1 MFKLRFY
8 LNLKQECLSKPLE
21 KISLKNVKKAEKA
34 QLRLQKQSYYNENRD
49 KLINKN
55 KETCLITG
63 ENDLENEL
71 SDNFLSFE

>member
-1 MFKLRFY
+1 M
-8 LNLKQECLSKPLE
+8 
-21 KISLKNVKKAEKA
+21 KKAEKA